1 MRGRPGR
8 VCPPHG
14 HRLHPPD
21 PRHHALLPR
30 VCSQGGAGDDTLMQI
45 LDDLLLIDNNIVTG
59 IRESCHVPTG
69 TAAIWRGEGA
79 GRVLHHP
86 MCRHRG
92 DRGHEGPGVQCP
104 APGGAL

>member
-1 MRGRPGR
+1 MQSEAINDIDLLVTSMRGRPRR
-8 VCPPHG
+8 VRPPHG

-79 GRVLHHP
+79 GRVLYHP
-86 MCRHRG
+86 LC
-92 DRGHEGPGVQCP
+92 
-104 APGGAL
+104 